1 MAHTPVHVELDFTIE
16 IEAPSLPPLIPPRM
30 PKGCFSLDLPVGGIM
45 GFIRS
50 EMVRLEAHIYS
61 QVRGVYDQLE
71 QQVRDKI
78 PTKQEI
84 IDYISSHGCEY
95 EPQVTAYYNK
105 LKAGLNKIYQI
116 INGVK
121 AKVDQA
127 LKTIDTLKN
136 KISQVENTLSGLVA
150 PLGILGAVVSAAKIA
165 INFMIPGSPA
175 TVGTPASIIL
185 KAKDKIDLASST
197 ICVMNGNISGIP
209 QSLRIQAERLTE
221 LINQVNPVINQLNE
235 LTAQVQELEAVL
247 EAYYLQWLANC
258 NAGGIEGTV
267 PPSDNNGLKDHYRI
281 KTYAAI
287 TNHID
292 QYPETN
298 PDDWNELSNEVLKE
312 IPNDPAQW
320 TSLENYIIENKV
332 MLVFGPPPDDG
343 DELTGA
349 GNSGKYLIKYYAA
362 IRDNLNKYP
371 EISLDDWNLL
381 RSIQVNEIP
390 EDGKPEWEGTTDY
403 IVEDVVKII
412 IDLSDGSFNQ
422 TISDTVASGGKEVI
436 EKLFN
441 ANFRMIGYKRYRE

>member
-209 QSLRIQAERLTE
+209 QSLRVQVGRLTE
-221 LINQVNPVINQLNE
+221 ITKTINPYISKLNE
-235 LTAQVQELEAVL
+235 LVARVQKIEAVL
-247 EAYYLQWLANC
+247 EVAYIEWLADC
-258 NAGGIEGTV
+258 IPGDEV
-267 PPSDNNGLKDHYRI
+267 PPVNPLKDHYRI
-281 KTYAAI
+281 KIYEAI
-287 TNHID
+287 TNNID
-292 QYPETN
+292 QFPPTN
-298 PDDWNELSNEVLKE
+298 IDDWYEVSNEISKV
-312 IPNDPAQW
+312 IPPTPDQW
-320 TSLENYIIENKV
+320 LSSQNYQITDQAMIV
-332 MLVFGPPPDDG
+332 TGPPPDADG
-343 DELTGA
+343 TNGNGSTGA
-349 GNSGKYLIKYYAA
+349 GNSGRYLIKYYAA
-362 IRDNLNKYP
+362 IRDNLDKYP
-371 EISLDDWNLL
+371 EISLNDWNLL
-381 RSIQVNEIP
+381 KTVNVNEIP
-390 EDGKPEWEGTTDY
+390 EDDTPEWGGIVDY

-412 IDLSDGSFNQ
+412 IDLNEGSFNQ
-422 TISDTVASGGKEVI
+422 AVSTIVNSKGEEYI

-441 ANFRMIGYKRYRE
+441 AKFRMIGYKRYRV